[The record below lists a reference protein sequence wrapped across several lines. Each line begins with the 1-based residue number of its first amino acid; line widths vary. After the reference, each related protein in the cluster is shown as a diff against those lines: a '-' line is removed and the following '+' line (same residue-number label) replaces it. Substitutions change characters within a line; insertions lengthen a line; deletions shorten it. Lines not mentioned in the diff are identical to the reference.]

1 MNNIMGVAECQ
12 QVGRNQHVETDGRW
26 DAVHG
31 YERVAM
37 ELAEEIE
44 SGDWPAGTLLPT
56 IPELE
61 DRFGVSRVTVRG
73 GIEELAR
80 RGLVYTGYTRGRRGT
95 IVRGLGR
102 VSHYAADEHRRGI
115 TSDRHDFFSEI
126 ARRAGKRPSK
136 HFEMRFAV
144 PPPDIAERM
153 GTGEDELVVVRIT
166 RQFLDGEPWSRETSY
181 YPRDLAEE
189 VGLDVPRDITQ
200 GTVRALAEAGHVESA
215 WVDDVVDAHASPDD
229 ALDLAVP
236 VGSPLLTQTR
246 TAATDQRITRVTR
259 YTRLGGRVR
268 LIWENGT
275 DEGLGI
281 ILATQPTP

>member
-1 MNNIMGVAECQ
+1 
-12 QVGRNQHVETDGRW
+12 
-26 DAVHG
+26 VHG

-44 SGDWPAGTLLPT
+44 SGDWPVGTLLPT

-80 RGLVYTGYTRGRRGT
+80 RGLVHTGYTGGRRGT
-95 IVRGLGR
+95 IVRSLGR

-115 TSDRHDFFSEI
+115 TRSRQDFFSEI
-126 ARRAGKRPSK
+126 APRVGKKPSK
-136 HFEMRFAV
+136 QFEMRLAA
-144 PPPDIAERM
+144 PPSDIAERL
-153 GTGEDELVVVRIT
+153 GVAEDELVVVRIT
-166 RQFLDGEPWSRETSY
+166 RQLLDAEPWSREISY

-189 VGLDVPRDITQ
+189 VGLDVPRDIPE
-200 GTVRALAEAGHVESA
+200 GTVRALVEAGHAETA
-215 WVDDVVDAHASPDD
+215 WVDDVVDGYASPED

-236 VGSPLLTQTR
+236 IGSPLLIHTR
-246 TAATDQRITRVTR
+246 TAATDKRITRVTR
-259 YTRLGGRVR
+259 YTRLGGRVQ

-275 DEGLGI
+275 DEGLHL
-281 ILATQPTP
+281 ILANQPAM